1 MLALSAPVS
10 VLFASNPAQ
19 TVTTLAALALA
30 LLGSPLFIII
40 AALAVVSFV
49 GEGIDPTVVF
59 IEMYRVSDMPALSAI
74 PLFAL
79 TGFLLAESGAARRL
93 VNMSNALLG
102 WLPGG
107 LGIVAV
113 VVCALLTAFTGASGM
128 TIVAV
133 GGLLFPALLRAHYP
147 EGFSL
152 GLLTTSGSLG
162 LLFPPSIPL
171 ILYGIVSG
179 TSIEDLFVAGIAP
192 GLLLV
197 GLLCVYCVVIGRRQQ
212 HSASGVVQPAVGLL
226 ADVSAA
232 ATAEAQP
239 RAWSALREG
248 IWELLL
254 PIVVITGIY
263 SGTIAVSEAA
273 ALSVL
278 YVLVVEMA
286 IHREITWRHLPGII
300 RRTMVLVGSIFVILA
315 AAMAYTN
322 FMIDAQVPTRL
333 LGYIQLH
340 VSDRL
345 VFLMLLNIFLLAVG
359 CMIDMFS
366 ALIVVV
372 PLVLPIAV
380 GFGIDPVHLGI
391 IFLTNLEIGYS
402 TPPVGL
408 NLFIASARFER
419 PILSIYRASIPFLL
433 LLLCALLIITY
444 VPQISLFMID

>member
-1 MLALSAPVS
+1 MLALSASVS
-10 VLFASNPAQ
+10 VVVASNPRQ
-19 TVTTLAALALA
+19 TVTTLAAFVVA

-40 AALAVVSFV
+40 AALAVVSFAA
-49 GEGIDPTVVF
+49 EGVDPTVVF
-59 IEMYRVSDMPALSAI
+59 IEMYRVSDMPALAAI

-93 VNMSNALLG
+93 VGMSNALLG

-197 GLLCVYCVVIGRRQQ
+197 GLLCAYCVVIGRRQI
-212 HSASGVVQPAVGLL
+212 HSASSAYVQPSTDLL
-226 ADVSAA
+226 PADG
-232 ATAEAQP
+232 TAEEP
-239 RAWSALREG
+239 LPVWSALREG

-263 SGTIAVSEAA
+263 TGTIAISEVA

-286 IHREITWRHLPGII
+286 IHREITWRQLPGIV

-322 FMIDAQVPTRL
+322 FMIDAQIPTQL

-372 PLVLPIAV
+372 PLVLPIAI

-419 PILSIYRASIPFLL
+419 PILSVYRASIPFLL

>member
-1 MLALSAPVS
+1 MTSVLALA
-10 VLFASNPAQ
+10 F
-19 TVTTLAALALA
+19 A
-30 LLGSPLFIII
+30 LLGSPLFVII
-40 AALAVVSFV
+40 AALALVSFV
-49 GEGIDPTVVF
+49 AEGIDPTVVF
-59 IEMYRVSDMPALSAI
+59 IEMYRLADTPALSAI

-79 TGFLLAESGAARRL
+79 AGFVLAESGAARRL
-93 VNMSNALLG
+93 VQLSNALLG

-113 VVCALLTAFTGASGM
+113 AVCALLTAFTGASGM

-133 GGLLFPALLRAHYP
+133 GGLLLPALQKSRYP
-147 EGFSL
+147 ESFSL

-179 TSIEDLFVAGIAP
+179 TRIDDLFLAGVAP

-197 GLLCVYCVVIGRRQQ
+197 GVLCAYCFVLGRRLRR
-212 HSASGVVQPAVGLL
+212 SAATQTATAVVDPAQPP
-226 ADVSAA
+226 SAA
-232 ATAEAQP
+232 A
-239 RAWSALREG
+239 ALKEG
-248 IWELLL
+248 MWELLL
-254 PIVVITGIY
+254 PVVVISGIY

-286 IHREITWRHLPGII
+286 IHREITWRDLPGII
-300 RRTMVLVGSIFVILA
+300 RKTMVLVGSIFVILA

-322 FMIDAQVPTRL
+322 YMIDAEIPTRL
-333 LGYIQLH
+333 LAYIQQH

-345 VFLMLLNIFLLAVG
+345 VFLVLLNLFLLAVG

-372 PLVLPIAV
+372 PLILPIASAYDV
-380 GFGIDPVHLGI
+380 HPIHLGI

-419 PILSIYRASIPFLL
+419 PILSLYRASLPFLL
-433 LLLCALLIITY
+433 LLLGALVVITY
-444 VPQISLFMID
+444 VPQLSLFMVR